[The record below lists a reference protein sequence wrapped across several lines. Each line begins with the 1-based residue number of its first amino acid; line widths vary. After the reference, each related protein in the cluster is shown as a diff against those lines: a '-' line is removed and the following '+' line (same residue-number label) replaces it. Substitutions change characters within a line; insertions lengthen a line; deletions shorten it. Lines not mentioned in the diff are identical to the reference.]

1 MDAVSYSDL
10 RQNLKTYLDRV
21 YNDHDPLIVT
31 RKNSENLVILSVAE
45 YNSLLET
52 AYLLSSKANSDHL
65 KRSVDQ
71 WKSGRTLARELLKD
85 D

>member
-1 MDAVSYSDL
+1 MDAVPYSDL

-21 YNDHDPLIVT
+21 YHDSDPLIVT

-45 YNSLLET
+45 YNRMLET
-52 AYLLSSKANSDHL
+52 SYLLSTKANADHL
-65 KRSVDQ
+65 KLSMDQ
-71 WKSGRTLARELLKD
+71 FKAGSARTRELLAD